1 MADKSLNKDTTNL
14 DDTTWAHKWGY
25 ADTKMFVHTED
36 MTVEMTGN
44 RYNLCGYRMPYLI
57 PFAREI
63 LGSDID
69 FTDMRPLVENPP
81 VSPANIN
88 EGFFNAIKAKM
99 GAEQYSQD
107 DTIRLIHSHG
117 QTTVDEISKV
127 LYDKIER
134 AVDLVVYPESQDDC
148 VALIQIAREHNVCLI
163 PYGGGTNVSSA
174 LMIPESETRMVVAV
188 DMRRMDKIEWIDRTN
203 MRASVQAGILGSNLE
218 RLLEKEG
225 LTTGHEP
232 DSVELSTLG
241 GWISTNASGMKRN
254 RYGNIEEIVEDITLV
269 TPEGVVEECHP
280 MPRVAMG
287 TQVQKALFGS
297 EGNLGLITKA
307 VLKVHKLPEAK
318 KYDAIVFKDWKT
330 GVAFMYDLKRTDVI
344 PASIRLVD
352 NTQFRFGQALKP
364 APEGMGI
371 VKDKVQNFVIKSVKG
386 FDVHEIVAATI
397 VYEGSAAEVA
407 YQEKVVNATAKK
419 HGGISGGASNGER
432 GYMLTYAIAYI
443 RDLLSNY
450 YVIGETYE
458 TTCPWSRIQEVCDAV
473 TRTVEA
479 EHKAFGFPGKA
490 YASPRLTQ
498 MYHTGVCI
506 YFTHGFYHKGV
517 ENAEEKFAAMEKK
530 IRQAIMDAGGS
541 ISHHHGVGKLRKE
554 FLPQTMTPTSE
565 MIVRELKQAVDPENI
580 FGVRNN
586 VLAE

>member
-81 VSPANIN
+81 VSPANTN
-88 EGFFNAIKAKM
+88 EGFLNAIKAKM

-203 MRASVQAGILGSNLE
+203 MRASV
-218 RLLEKEG
+218 
-225 LTTGHEP
+225 
-232 DSVELSTLG
+232 
-241 GWISTNASGMKRN
+241 
-254 RYGNIEEIVEDITLV
+254 
-269 TPEGVVEECHP
+269 
-280 MPRVAMG
+280 
-287 TQVQKALFGS
+287 
-297 EGNLGLITKA
+297 
-307 VLKVHKLPEAK
+307 
-318 KYDAIVFKDWKT
+318 
-330 GVAFMYDLKRTDVI
+330 
-344 PASIRLVD
+344 
-352 NTQFRFGQALKP
+352 
-364 APEGMGI
+364 
-371 VKDKVQNFVIKSVKG
+371 
-386 FDVHEIVAATI
+386 
-397 VYEGSAAEVA
+397 
-407 YQEKVVNATAKK
+407 
-419 HGGISGGASNGER
+419 
-432 GYMLTYAIAYI
+432 
-443 RDLLSNY
+443 
-450 YVIGETYE
+450 
-458 TTCPWSRIQEVCDAV
+458 
-473 TRTVEA
+473 
-479 EHKAFGFPGKA
+479 
-490 YASPRLTQ
+490 
-498 MYHTGVCI
+498 
-506 YFTHGFYHKGV
+506 
-517 ENAEEKFAAMEKK
+517 
-530 IRQAIMDAGGS
+530 
-541 ISHHHGVGKLRKE
+541 
-554 FLPQTMTPTSE
+554 
-565 MIVRELKQAVDPENI
+565 
-580 FGVRNN
+580 
-586 VLAE
+586 